1 MENFGL
7 GILLS
12 FQDNASSGIERVQGA
27 LGALKQHIEQMNSS
41 ASDSI
46 GRLDSM
52 ASALGVIG
60 GLATGA
66 GMAITGAFGGVIKKT
81 MEMSSGF
88 EQNITALTQLY
99 GSADVAKKKF
109 LDFEKMSAA
118 TPLGMQAIQSA
129 ATRMKTVGIDAEKM
143 FEVMVDGKKKMRPVL
158 EILGDLAA
166 IRPDKGLENV
176 IREGIEFVEG
186 NARPIR
192 MSFGLNVKEK
202 LGEGLANSAEG
213 RLEQL
218 VRMIEKSGYTG
229 MLDRTND
236 QWATIMQNLGD
247 NFDLLMYYVGI
258 GSGLFEDIKKPFKEL
273 FTILRDIVGEQAD
286 MEIIGGAIADGL
298 RIVIAPLISV
308 LHGLNQLVKVVAQFT
323 KDHPKL
329 VSMGIAIAGISGQL
343 LALFGIITLVTATW
357 IKLNI
362 AWNSANSALGFV
374 RQGLTLLRANF
385 VSLLGSM
392 LPIVVV
398 AGLLYY
404 AWSRNLFGI
413 RSFITGGL
421 QYLANVISIVVEAFS
436 NLDSEHKRFR
446 LSIRNAKLAEEMG
459 ILDFVIGLMTAIDY
473 VITFFNGIKN
483 GIDVAVK
490 EVTLAT
496 AKFDAF
502 LNIFK
507 DTPLERFAESIREM
521 FSFKLDDSLSSQVSF
536 IGYQIGRW
544 GGYILSAVAG
554 MKLVSLAASSVAGIL
569 LRFTGSSPSVFSLG
583 EAFSIL
589 SDRVQTVYY
598 RLSTLNSRGTTAF
611 IRFFRLLPYHFSILY
626 SRVTRY
632 FYNMVTYAARASDF
646 MLNGFLRI
654 LDPIVNGISRIRGAV
669 VGLYTRIMSGNF
681 NYTNIL
687 SGLGRVYNF
696 VIGIIGRVLQRIIAF
711 RRLIQSQGLIRGLI
725 TSIRPLFGIVRTLFS
740 SLIRGAVQLVIGL
753 GPVGIA
759 LIAVGALILLA
770 IKYWDEF
777 KEAAAGVWAHITNTI
792 NGAIERLTPVWERLK
807 VAFAQ
812 LGERIPI
819 LGQAFEWIRDKVMMV
834 WDFITGKSESGSAIA
849 SAIFNGLGVAINVV
863 FDFIVAAI
871 ELAIN
876 TIASIIEGFVKILT
890 GVIDFLTGM
899 FTGDWEKAWD
909 GIKSVFE
916 GVFGTITNIINGFK
930 DTVGGLIDSIMG
942 KTAEADKQISAM
954 DASHGGG
961 GGSLPEAVKR
971 GKGGLVTA
979 PELAYIAEEGYPEI
993 VIPLRKDTNS
1003 LGLLG
1008 YAMNALG
1015 VNNDMGDAS
1024 VDVIKQVQNVGANI
1038 NLSAPN
1044 IPRINM
1050 DSSPI
1055 VGGFEV
1061 IANVMG
1067 EFVSVME
1074 VLPDRF
1080 YNAVFSAING
1090 MPLPATGND
1099 MPPVV
1104 SVAPV
1109 QNAVSY
1115 EDMTST
1121 VRRNAPY
1128 APQEQVPSAQSMAD
1142 GGVHLHFDNG
1152 AIQFN
1157 VNGEGFN
1164 ADEAARQLMPRLKR
1178 MAEVEFMQKRGR

>member
-27 LGALKQHIEQMNSS
+27 LGALKRHIEEMNSS
-41 ASDSI
+41 ASDSV

-60 GLATGA
+60 GLATGV

-81 MEMSSGF
+81 MDMSSGF

-99 GSADVAKKKF
+99 GSADIAKQKF

-118 TPLGMQAIQSA
+118 TPLGMQQIQSA

-143 FEVMVDGKKKMRPVL
+143 FSVMVDGEKKMRPVL

-166 IRPDKGLENV
+166 IRPDKGLDAV

-202 LGEGLANSAEG
+202 LGEGLADSAEG

-229 MLDRTND
+229 MLDKTND

-273 FTILRDIVGEQAD
+273 FTILRDIVGEQKD

-298 RIVIAPLISV
+298 RIVIAPVITV
-308 LHGLNQLVKVVAQFT
+308 LHWLNQLVKVVAQFT
-323 KDHPKL
+323 KDHPKI
-329 VSMGIAIAGISGQL
+329 VSMGIAIAGLGGQL
-343 LALFGIITLVTATW
+343 LALFGITTLVTATW

-392 LPIVVV
+392 LPIVVT

-413 RSFITGGL
+413 RSFVTGGL

-436 NLDSEHKRFR
+436 NLDSENKRFR
-446 LSIRNAKLAEEMG
+446 LSMRNAKLAEEMG

-490 EVTLAT
+490 EVTLLT
-496 AKFDAF
+496 AKFDSF

-507 DTPLERFAESIREM
+507 NTPLEGFAESIREM
-521 FSFKLDDSLSSQVSF
+521 FSFKLDDSLSSQISF

-554 MKLVSLAASSVAGIL
+554 MKLASFAVSSVVGIL
-569 LRFTGSSPSVFSLG
+569 MRFTGSSPSVLSLSD
-583 EAFSIL
+583 AFTIL
-589 SDRVQTVYY
+589 SDRIQTVYY
-598 RLSTLNSRGTTAF
+598 RLVALNARGTAAF
-611 IRFFRLLPYHFSILY
+611 IRFFRLLPYNFSILY
-626 SRVTRY
+626 SRITRY
-632 FYNMVTYAARASDF
+632 FYNIADFAGRASDF
-646 MLNGFLRI
+646 MLNRFLRI
-654 LDPIVNGISRIRGAV
+654 LDPIVNGISRISGAIS
-669 VGLYTRIMSGNF
+669 GLYTRIMSGNF

-696 VIGIIGRVLQRIIAF
+696 VVGIIGRILQRIVAF
-711 RRLIQSQGLIRGLI
+711 RRLLQMQGVVRVVLGAFRSLFSGILRGL
-725 TSIRPLFGIVRTLFS
+725 
-740 SLIRGAVQLVIGL
+740 VQLVIGL
-753 GPVGIA
+753 GPVGVA
-759 LIAVGALILLA
+759 LIAIGALVLLA

-807 VAFAQ
+807 AAFSQ

-819 LGQAFEWIRDKVMMV
+819 LGQVFDWIGDKISAV
-834 WDFITGKSESGSAIA
+834 WDFITGKSESGSEIA
-849 SAIFNGLGVAINVV
+849 SAIFNALGVAINVA

-876 TIASIIEGFVKILT
+876 TIASIIEGFIKILT
-890 GVIDFLTGM
+890 GVIDFVTGV
-899 FTGDWEKAWD
+899 FTGDWGRAWE
-909 GIKSVFE
+909 GVKSVFE

-942 KTAEADKQISAM
+942 KTAEA
-954 DASHGGG
+954 
-961 GGSLPEAVKR
+961 GSKVVELENGTKAHVAYGR
-971 GKGGLVTA
+971 FGKGGIVTA
-979 PELAYIAEEGYPEI
+979 PTLAYIAEEGYPE
-993 VIPLRKDTNS
+993 VVVPLKKDDNS
-1003 LGLLG
+1003 RQLLG
-1008 YAMNALG
+1008 YAMAALG

-1067 EFVSVME
+1067 DFVSAIE

-1080 YNAVFSAING
+1080 YNAVFSAVNG
-1090 MPLPATGND
+1090 IPLPATGND
-1099 MPPVV
+1099 MAPVV

-1109 QNAVSY
+1109 QNTISYDDTVSA
-1115 EDMTST
+1115 
-1121 VRRNAPY
+1121 VRRPVY
-1128 APQEQVPSAQSMAD
+1128 APQEQVASAQSMTD